1 MESIM
6 KTNTVQERVLVTGAT
21 GYVGGRLVKRLEALN
36 LKIRCMARRPS
47 NLLDRVC
54 EDVEVVHG
62 DVSEPITL
70 DAALIPHSIS
80 STHLPHRV
88 ISNLWN
94 CRVREI
100 SRKQLNGQK

>member
-6 KTNTVQERVLVTGAT
+6 KTNTFQERVLVTGAT

-70 DAALIPHSIS
+70 DAALTGVDTCAS
-80 STHLPHRV
+80 HLIDRVAFMRLLSCHRP
-88 ISNLWN
+88 N
-94 CRVREI
+94 
-100 SRKQLNGQK
+100 